1 MLRKKIKILQISES
15 SETGG
20 AETVLLNI
28 VNHLDKAKYHSIV
41 VLLKTGWLNQ
51 KLEESGFSPILL
63 RSVRSYD
70 ISFLVRLWLNVKKHD
85 IDIIHSHLP
94 DVNAYSCLT
103 GFATGV
109 PVVTTYHGMITSS
122 QEQTRSDKLKF
133 FLVRN
138 LSTRIVAVSD
148 SLKNELVQLAQFPP
162 RKLKTIYNGVHW
174 EKFDRPFDAVSKK
187 DELKIGLDDKVIG
200 IVANLKAAK
209 GYQYFIRAAAIITEN
224 IPQVKFLII
233 GEEEEKLKAMIVEE
247 IKAIGLG
254 DRVFFM
260 GFREDVPELLR
271 ILDVFVLSSL
281 SEGMS
286 IATVEA
292 MGAGVPV
299 VVTKSGGPQEV
310 VLEGKTGFLVPPKD
324 EKSLAEKAL
333 LLLKNKE
340 LATSMGKEAQA
351 QVRKKFSIDMM
362 IRNYQTVYQECLSKG
377 ERQV

>member
-28 VNHLDKAKYHSIV
+28 VENLDKAKYHSIV

-70 ISFLVRLWLNVKKHD
+70 ISLLVRLWLNVKKHD

-94 DVNAYSCLT
+94 DVNAYSCLA
-103 GFATGV
+103 GFATRV
-109 PVVTTYHGMITSS
+109 PVVTTYHGMITGS

-148 SLKNELVQLAQFPP
+148 ALKNELVQLAQFPP
-162 RKLKTIYNGVHW
+162 RKLTTIYNGVHW
-174 EKFDRPFDAVSKK
+174 ERFDRPIDAVSKRIK
-187 DELKIGLDDKVIG
+187 LGIGPEDKVIG
-200 IVANLKAAK
+200 IVANLKATK
-209 GYQYFIRAAAIITEN
+209 GYQYFIRAAAIVSKN

-233 GEEEEKLKAMIVEE
+233 GEEEERLKATIVEE
-247 IKAIGLG
+247 IKAIGLE
-254 DRVFFM
+254 DRVFFL

-271 ILDVFVLSSL
+271 ILDVFVLSSI

-310 VLEGKTGFLVPPKD
+310 VEDGKTGFLVPPKD
-324 EKSLAEKAL
+324 ENSLAEKVL
-333 LLLKNKE
+333 LLLKDKE

-351 QVRKKFSIDMM
+351 QVRTRFSIDMM
-362 IRNYQTVYQECLSKG
+362 IRDYQTVYRECLRKG

>member
-1 MLRKKIKILQISES
+1 MRKQIKILQISES

-28 VNHLDKAKYHSIV
+28 VENLDKAKYHSIV

-63 RSVRSYD
+63 TSVRSYD
-70 ISFLVRLWLNVKKHD
+70 ISLLVRLWLNVKKHD

-94 DVNAYSCLT
+94 DVNAYSCLA
-103 GFATGV
+103 GFAARV
-109 PVVTTYHGMITSS
+109 PVVTTYHGMIAGS

-133 FLVRN
+133 FLVRS

-148 SLKNELVQLAQFPP
+148 ALKNELVQLAQFPP
-162 RKLKTIYNGVHW
+162 RKLTTIYNGVHW
-174 EKFDRPFDAVSKK
+174 ERFDRPIDAVSKRIK
-187 DELKIGLDDKVIG
+187 LGIGPEDKVIG
-200 IVANLKAAK
+200 IVANLKATK
-209 GYQYFIRAAAIITEN
+209 GYQYFIRAAAIISKN
-224 IPQVKFLII
+224 ITKVKFLII
-233 GEEEEKLKAMIVEE
+233 GEEEERLKATIVEE
-247 IKAIGLG
+247 IKAIGLE
-254 DRVFFM
+254 DRVVFL

-271 ILDVFVLSSL
+271 ILDVFVLSSI

-299 VVTKSGGPQEV
+299 VVTKSGGPQELV
-310 VLEGKTGFLVPPKD
+310 EDGKTGFLVPPKD
-324 EKSLAEKAL
+324 ENSLAEKVL
-333 LLLKNKE
+333 LLLKDKE

-351 QVRKKFSIDMM
+351 QARTRFSIDMM
-362 IRNYQTVYQECLSKG
+362 IRDYQAVYQECLRKG